1 MSFGGKR
8 ITNLDTEKLENYL
21 LTNNITKKSLD
32 LKIGVSVGY
41 ISKCTKGSF
50 TMTELVYKVMCNELN
65 VPYNFFIKEEKQTN
79 NTSQLDRIE
88 KKLDELLSYWR

>member
-1 MSFGGKR
+1 MTKR
-8 ITNLDTEKLENYL
+8 VINLDIEKLEKYL
-21 LTNNITKKSLD
+21 QANNITKKSLD

-41 ISKCTKGSF
+41 ISKCIRGGNNMS
-50 TMTELVYKVMCNELN
+50 ELVYKLLCNELN
-65 VPYNFFIKEEKQTN
+65 VPYSFFIKEEKQTD

>member
-1 MSFGGKR
+1 MSKR
-8 ITNLDTEKLENYL
+8 GINLDVEKLEKYL
-21 LTNNITKKSLD
+21 QASNITKKSLD

-41 ISKCTKGSF
+41 ISKCIKRANNMS
-50 TMTELVYKVMCNELN
+50 ELVYKVLCNELN
-65 VPYNFFIKEEKQTN
+65 VPYNYFIKEEKQTD